1 MVLYLSS
8 LVQLCCREGGT
19 LQTNVTGV
27 CGEYSQCLGHTEFA
41 PAHGECSFLVCT
53 AQAPGCSAGELFKVG
68 PGLRVLPR
76 SKPLRFRFLGA
87 PQRHRVGWACV
98 LCPSHV

>member
-53 AQAPGCSAGELFKVG
+53 AQAPGFSAGVLSKAG
-68 PGLRVLPR
+68 PAFRALPR
-76 SKPLRFRFLGA
+76 CKLLRFGFSGT
-87 PQRHRVGWACV
+87 PQGHRLGWACF
-98 LCPSHV
+98 LCPSQI